1 MTITELIAS
10 ELKIPFAQVAATI
23 ALLDDGNTIPFIAR
37 YRKEVTGGL
46 DEVQIRDI
54 QTRLEYL
61 RKLAERREAVK
72 TEIASQGK
80 LTDDLAAQL
89 DAAATL
95 QAVEDLYRPYKP
107 KRQTRAQLARERG
120 LEPLAQALLAA
131 CRGGETSSYPSTNPP
146 VYQEWAAQFITD
158 QVPDAEA
165 ALAGARDIIAEQVSD
180 DPATRQAA
188 RGRFAA
194 DGFVVSQRAGE
205 GADPDGRYRVYHE
218 FRAALRTVQP
228 HQWLALQR
236 GGEDGSLKVRIE
248 TPDGAIVGGI
258 AAAWIKAPL
267 GEAAAQ
273 VRLAIEDGYERLLR
287 PSVEREVSG
296 QLDDYAGDHAIQ
308 AFATNLRNLLL
319 QPPLRERS
327 VMGIDPG
334 FRTGCKVAT
343 VDPTGKLLH
352 TAIIYPHPPQHDA
365 EKARR
370 VLAGLIELDGVSVI
384 AIGNGT
390 ASRETEALVAELI
403 QSDGDWTR
411 TSADLRGEKK
421 TDPRSSALVRVPKSP
436 ALAYVMVSEAGASV
450 YSASDI
456 ARAEFPE
463 LDVSMRGAVSIARR
477 LQDPLAEL
485 VKIDPQSIGVGLYQ
499 HDVDQKK
506 LAGALDA
513 TVESVVNYVGVDVN
527 TASAA
532 LLGYVAG
539 ISKKVAQAIVAHRD
553 ENGPFGSRAEL
564 KKVKGLG
571 PKAFEQAAGFLRVPG
586 SRNLLDN
593 TTIHPESYDAVKQL
607 LELAGLNLRMK
618 DLPNRLRAWCQ
629 ENGLALGEGRVS
641 ESANHAIR
649 NAQHAAGHTD
659 SWSAT
664 ASLLG
669 IGELTLRDIIDALL
683 RPGRDP
689 RADLPPMILRRDVLT
704 IDDLREGM
712 ALKGTIRNVVDFGA
726 FVDIGVK
733 QDGLVHVSKMAK
745 KYVSNPHEFV
755 SVGDVVDVTV
765 ISIDRARGRIGL
777 SMVGGATESGAS

>member
-1 MTITELIAS
+1 MQPSITELIAA
-10 ELKIPFAQVAATI
+10 ELKIPLAQVAATV

-46 DEVQIRDI
+46 DELQLRQI
-54 QTRLEYL
+54 QARLDYL

-72 TEIASQGK
+72 AEIASQGK
-80 LTDDLAAQL
+80 LTDELAAQL

-120 LEPLAQALLAA
+120 LEPLASALLAA
-131 CRGGETSSYPSTNPP
+131 CSGRARADDPR
-146 VYQEWAAQFITD
+146 QMAAVFITD

-165 ALAGARDIIAEQVSD
+165 ALAGARDIIAEMVSD
-180 DPATRQAA
+180 DPATRQGT
-188 RGRFAA
+188 RQRFAA
-194 DGFVVSQRAGE
+194 EGFVVSRRAGDE
-205 GADPDGRYRVYHE
+205 ADKEGRYRVYHQ
-218 FRAALRTVQP
+218 FRAALRSVQP

-236 GGEDGSLKVRIE
+236 GAADGSLKVGIE
-248 TPDGAIVGGI
+248 TPDGAII
-258 AAAWIKAPL
+258 ADISAAWIATRGP
-267 GEAAAQ
+267 AADQ
-273 VRLAIEDGYERLLR
+273 VREAIEDGYVRLLR
-287 PSVEREVSG
+287 PSVEREVGG
-296 QLDDYAGDHAIQ
+296 QLDDYAGDHAIH

-319 QPPLRERS
+319 QPPLKERA

-352 TAIIYPHPPQHDA
+352 TAVIYPHEPRNER
-365 EKARR
+365 EKAKT
-370 VLAGLIELDGVSVI
+370 VLAALAELDKISVI

-390 ASRETEALVAELI
+390 ASRETEALAAELI
-403 QSDGDWTR
+403 Q
-411 TSADLRGEKK
+411 A
-421 TDPRSSALVRVPKSP
+421 PRPAAPKSA

-456 ARAEFPE
+456 ARAEFPD

-506 LAGALDA
+506 LAAALDA

-539 ISKKVAQAIVAHRD
+539 ISKRVAGAIVAHRD
-553 ENGPFGSRAEL
+553 ENGPFGSRVEL

-586 SRNLLDN
+586 SRNPLDD
-593 TTIHPESYDAVKQL
+593 TTIHPESYDATKAL

-618 DLPNRLRAWCQ
+618 DLPNRLRGWC
-629 ENGLALGEGRVS
+629 EANGLALDQEGR
-641 ESANHAIR
+641 ADDAW
-649 NAQHAAGHTD
+649 AAV
-659 SWSAT
+659 A
-664 ASLLG
+664 ALLD
-669 IGELTLRDIIDALL
+669 IGAPTLRDIVDALL

-689 RADLPPMILRRDVLT
+689 RADLPPVVLRRDVLS
-704 IDDLREGM
+704 IEDLHEG
-712 ALKGTIRNVVDFGA
+712 LVLRGTVRNVVDFGA

-745 KYVSNPHEFV
+745 RYVRNPHELL
-755 SVGDVVDVTV
+755 SIGDVVDVTV
-765 ISIDRARGRIGL
+765 ISVDRERGRIGL
-777 SMVGGATESGAS
+777 SMVDA